1 MIKFG
6 TGGFR
11 AIIGDDFTKANVE
24 LLAQGLVNK
33 MKVEK
38 VEDSPLIIG
47 YDRRFLSDI
56 AAKWISG
63 VFAANGIH
71 VQFIDQEAPTPLIMF
86 TVKQTGAKY
95 GMAITA
101 SHNPAEYNG
110 VKVFTEG
117 GRDASKEV
125 TNELEDYINSLT
137 AADVTTTRIALLVAS
152 AVYVRTDFEEAKKAG
167 LVEIVDPMND
177 YIDSILSFVDIDK
190 IKAKK
195 LKILLDPMFGVSK
208 TSLQTILLTCR
219 CDVDVINDRHDT
231 LFGGRLPSPSAKTLT
246 RLSTMVVEGGYD
258 LGIATDGDADRIGLI
273 DSHGAF
279 IHPNDILVLLYYYLV
294 KYKGWKGDCVRNI
307 ATTHLLDRLA
317 ASFGQTCYEV
327 PVGFKWISSKMD
339 ETGAIIGGESSG
351 GLTVKGHISGKDGI
365 YAAALLVE
373 MISVIGKPLN
383 TILKEIKDE
392 YGHCE
397 MTEFNCRFSQE
408 KKDEL
413 NELIFVE
420 KKLPDFGEAIEKV
433 SYADGCKV
441 YFKNGGW
448 IICRFSGTEPL
459 IRIFCEMET
468 YNRAM
473 EITGIVREF
482 LGL

>member
-11 AIIGDDFTKANVE
+11 AIIGDEFTKANLE
-24 LLAQGLVNK
+24 LLAQGLVHK
-33 MKVEK
+33 MQDEHVENT
-38 VEDSPLIIG
+38 PLIIG

-56 AAKWISG
+56 GAQWISS
-63 VFAANGIH
+63 VFAGNNIH
-71 VQFIDQEAPTPLIMF
+71 VQFIDIEAPTPLIMF
-86 TVKQTGAKY
+86 VVKKTGAKY

-117 GRDASKEV
+117 GRDATKEV
-125 TNELEDYINSLT
+125 TNDLEGYISKVSG
-137 AADVTTTRIALLVAS
+137 DQIRRMDFDEALK
-152 AVYVRTDFEEAKKAG
+152 EG
-167 LVEIVDPMND
+167 LVEIIEPMND
-177 YIDSILSFVDIDK
+177 YIDSILSVIDIEK
-190 IKAKK
+190 IKSKHVK
-195 LKILLDPMFGVSK
+195 VLLDPMFGVSK

-219 CDVDVINDRHDT
+219 CDVDVINDRHDA
-231 LFGGRLPSPSAKTLT
+231 LFGGRLPSPSAKTLS
-246 RLSTMVVEGGYD
+246 RLSNMVVEGHYD
-258 LGIATDGDADRIGLI
+258 LGIGTDGDADRIGLI
-273 DSHGAF
+273 DSEGTF

-317 ASFGQTCYEV
+317 ESFGQKCYEV
-327 PVGFKWISSKMD
+327 PVGFKWISEKMD

-373 MISVIGKPLN
+373 MTCAIGKPLN
-383 TILKEIKDE
+383 AILKEIKDT

-397 MTEFNCRFSQE
+397 MSEYDCRFSQE
-408 KKDEL
+408 KKEEL
-413 NELIFVE
+413 NELLFTE
-420 KKLPDFGEAIEKV
+420 QKLPEFDEEVEKV
-433 SYADGCKV
+433 SYMDGCKV

-459 IRIFCEMET
+459 IRIFCEMENYT
-468 YNRAM
+468 RAV
-473 EITGIVREF
+473 EITDSMREF

>member
-137 AADVTTTRIALLVAS
+137 AADVTTM
-152 AVYVRTDFEEAKKAG
+152 DFEEAKKAG
-167 LVEIVDPMND
+167 LVEIIDPMND

-441 YFKNGGW
+441 YFACGGW
-448 IICRFSGTEPL
+448 VTIRFSGTEPL
-459 IRIFCEMET
+459 IRIFCEMEDGSQA
-468 YNRAM
+468 NAICDQM
-473 EITGIVREF
+473 KAF

>member
-11 AIIGDDFTKANVE
+11 AIIGDEFTKANLE
-24 LLAQGLVNK
+24 LLAQGLVHK
-33 MKVEK
+33 MKDEHVENT
-38 VEDSPLIIG
+38 PLIIG

-56 AAKWISG
+56 SAQWISS
-63 VFAANGIH
+63 VFAGNNIH
-71 VQFIDQEAPTPLIMF
+71 VQFIDVEAPTPLIMF
-86 TVKQTGAKY
+86 AVKKTGAKY
-95 GMAITA
+95 GMAVTA

-117 GRDASKEV
+117 GRDATKEV
-125 TNELEDYINSLT
+125 TNDLEDYISKVSES
-137 AADVTTTRIALLVAS
+137 DIHRMDFDE
-152 AVYVRTDFEEAKKAG
+152 AVQKG
-167 LVEIVDPMND
+167 IVEYIEPMND
-177 YIDSILSFVDIDK
+177 YIDSILSFIDIDT
-190 IKAKK
+190 IKNKHVK
-195 LKILLDPMFGVSK
+195 VLLDPMFGVSK

-219 CDVDVINDRHDT
+219 CDVDVINDRHDA
-231 LFGGRLPSPSAKTLT
+231 LFGGRLPSPSAKTLS
-246 RLSTMVVEGGYD
+246 RLSNMVVEGHYD
-258 LGIATDGDADRIGLI
+258 LGIGTDGDADRIGLI
-273 DSHGAF
+273 DSEGTF

-317 ASFGQTCYEV
+317 KSFGQTCYEV
-327 PVGFKWISSKMD
+327 PVGFKWISEKMD

-373 MISVIGKPLN
+373 MTCAIGKPLN
-383 TILKEIKDE
+383 AILKEIKDT

-397 MTEFNCRFSQE
+397 MSEYDCRFSQE

-413 NELIFVE
+413 NELLFVE
-420 KKLPDFGEAIEKV
+420 KKLPQFDEEVEKV
-433 SYADGCKV
+433 SYMDGCKV

-468 YNRAM
+468 YTRAV
-473 EITGIVREF
+473 EITDTMREF

>member
-137 AADVTTTRIALLVAS
+137 AADVTTM
-152 AVYVRTDFEEAKKAG
+152 DFEEAKKA
-167 LVEIVDPMND
+167 VEIVDPMND
-177 YIDSILSFVDIDK
+177 YIDSILSFVDIAK

>member
-11 AIIGDDFTKANVE
+11 AIIGDEFTKANLE
-24 LLAQGLVNK
+24 LLAQALVNK
-33 MKVEK
+33 MKDEHVENTP
-38 VEDSPLIIG
+38 VIIG

-56 AAKWISG
+56 GSQWIASVLAG
-63 VFAANGIH
+63 NNVP
-71 VQFIDQEAPTPLIMF
+71 VQLIDVEAPTPLIMYV
-86 TVKQTGAKY
+86 VKQTKTKY
-95 GMAITA
+95 GMAVTA

-117 GRDASKEV
+117 GRDATKEV
-125 TNELEDYINSLT
+125 TNDIEAYIENVKEVKT
-137 AADVTTTRIALLVAS
+137 MDFDE
-152 AVYVRTDFEEAKKAG
+152 AVGKG
-167 LVEIVDPMND
+167 IIEIIDPMND
-177 YIDSILSFVDIDK
+177 YIDSILDVIDIDT
-190 IKAKK
+190 IKKK
-195 LKILLDPMFGVSK
+195 HVKILLDPMFGVSK

-219 CDVDVINDRHDT
+219 CNVDVINDRHDA
-231 LFGGRLPSPSAKTLT
+231 LFGGRLPSPSSKTLT
-246 RLSTMVVEGGYD
+246 RLANMVVEGGYD
-258 LGIATDGDADRIGLI
+258 LGIGTDGDADRIGLI
-273 DSHGAF
+273 DSEGRF

-317 ASFGQTCYEV
+317 ESFGQKCHEV
-327 PVGFKWISSKMD
+327 PVGFKWISEKMD
-339 ETGAIIGGESSG
+339 EQGAIIGGESSG

-373 MISVIGKPLN
+373 MTCAIGKPLN
-383 TILKEIKDE
+383 AILKEIKDT
-392 YGHCE
+392 YGNCE
-397 MTEFNCRFSQE
+397 MSEYDCRFSEE
-408 KKDEL
+408 KKAEL
-413 NELIFVE
+413 NHLLFTE
-420 KKLPDFGEAIEKV
+420 KKLPVFDEEVEKV

-459 IRIFCEMET
+459 IRIFCEMENYT
-468 YNRAM
+468 RAV
-473 EITGIVREF
+473 EITSTMREF

>member
-137 AADVTTTRIALLVAS
+137 AADVTTM
-152 AVYVRTDFEEAKKAG
+152 DFEEAKKAG
-167 LVEIVDPMND
+167 LVEIIDPMND

-231 LFGGRLPSPSAKTLT
+231 LFGGRLLP
-246 RLSTMVVEGGYD
+246 
-258 LGIATDGDADRIGLI
+258 
-273 DSHGAF
+273 
-279 IHPNDILVLLYYYLV
+279 
-294 KYKGWKGDCVRNI
+294 
-307 ATTHLLDRLA
+307 
-317 ASFGQTCYEV
+317 
-327 PVGFKWISSKMD
+327 
-339 ETGAIIGGESSG
+339 
-351 GLTVKGHISGKDGI
+351 
-365 YAAALLVE
+365 
-373 MISVIGKPLN
+373 PLP
-383 TILKEIKDE
+383 
-392 YGHCE
+392 
-397 MTEFNCRFSQE
+397 R
-408 KKDEL
+408 
-413 NELIFVE
+413 
-420 KKLPDFGEAIEKV
+420 P
-433 SYADGCKV
+433 
-441 YFKNGGW
+441 
-448 IICRFSGTEPL
+448 
-459 IRIFCEMET
+459 
-468 YNRAM
+468 
-473 EITGIVREF
+473 
-482 LGL
+482 

>member
-11 AIIGDDFTKANVE
+11 AIIGDEFTKANLE
-24 LLAQGLVNK
+24 LLTQALVNK
-33 MKVEK
+33 MKDEGVENTP
-38 VEDSPLIIG
+38 VVIG

-56 AAKWISG
+56 GSQWIASVLAGNG
-63 VFAANGIH
+63 VP
-71 VQFIDQEAPTPLIMF
+71 VQFIDTEAPTPLIMYV
-86 TVKQTGAKY
+86 VKQTKTKY
-95 GMAITA
+95 GMAVTA

-117 GRDASKEV
+117 GRDATKEV
-125 TNELEDYINSLT
+125 TNDIEAYIEK
-137 AADVTTTRIALLVAS
+137 VTEVKTMDFDE
-152 AVYVRTDFEEAKKAG
+152 AVGKG
-167 LVEIVDPMND
+167 IIEIIDPMND
-177 YIDSILSFVDIDK
+177 YIDSILGVIDIDI
-190 IKAKK
+190 IKKK
-195 LKILLDPMFGVSK
+195 HVKILLDPMFGVSK

-219 CDVDVINDRHDT
+219 CNVDVINDRHDA
-231 LFGGRLPSPSAKTLT
+231 LFGGRLPSPSSKTLT
-246 RLSTMVVEGGYD
+246 RLSNMVVEGGYD
-258 LGIATDGDADRIGLI
+258 LGIGTDGDADRIGLI
-273 DSHGAF
+273 DSEGRF

-317 ASFGQTCYEV
+317 ESFGQECHEV
-327 PVGFKWISSKMD
+327 PVGFKWISEKMD
-339 ETGAIIGGESSG
+339 EKGAIIGGESSG

-373 MISVIGKPLN
+373 MTCAIGKPLN
-383 TILKEIKDE
+383 AILKEIKDT
-392 YGHCE
+392 YGNCE
-397 MTEFNCRFSQE
+397 MSEYDCRFSEE
-408 KKDEL
+408 KKAEL
-413 NELIFVE
+413 NNLLFNE
-420 KKLPDFGEAIEKV
+420 KKLPVFDEEVEKV

-459 IRIFCEMET
+459 IRIFCEMENYT
-468 YNRAM
+468 RAV
-473 EITGIVREF
+473 EITNTIREF

>member
-1 MIKFG
+1 MIQFG

-11 AIIGDDFTKANVE
+11 AVIGDDFTKANVE

-33 MKVEK
+33 MKAEK
-38 VEDSPLIIG
+38 AEGSPLVIG

-71 VQFIDQEAPTPLIMF
+71 VQFIDREAPTPLIMF
-86 TVKQTGAKY
+86 VVKKSGAQY
-95 GMAITA
+95 GMAVTA

-110 VKVFTEG
+110 VKVFTAG

-125 TNELEDYINSLT
+125 TNELEEYIN
-137 AADVTTTRIALLVAS
+137 ALDAGGVS
-152 AVYVRTDFEEAKKAG
+152 AMDFEEAKKAG
-167 LVEIVDPMND
+167 LVEIIEPMND
-177 YIDSILSFVDIDK
+177 YIDSILSFIDIDK
-190 IKAKK
+190 IKSKK

-219 CDVDVINDRHDT
+219 CDVDVINDRHDA

-246 RLSTMVVEGGYD
+246 RLSSMVVEGGYD

-273 DSHGAF
+273 DSEGAF

-317 ASFGQTCYEV
+317 SAFGQVCYEV

-383 TILKEIKDE
+383 AILKEIKDE
-392 YGHCE
+392 YGQCE
-397 MTEFNCRFSQE
+397 MSEFDCRFSHE
-408 KKDEL
+408 KKAQL
-413 NELIFVE
+413 NELLFVE
-420 KKLPDFGEAIEKV
+420 RKLPEFDVEVEKV

-468 YNRAM
+468 YSRAVEVTKLM
-473 EITGIVREF
+473 REF